1 MKIKRLTASFIISA
15 MVIGTVGCSDKI
27 ELSNDSY
34 ENDSTDQVTEDLSAT
49 EEAEENEEIEE
60 NEKAIE
66 VEEKDNPEVDEEA
79 DEDNYKESDETR
91 EDDTKESDEA
101 QVNEEDDFNDFVEV
115 TFEHVSYPEIADDKP
130 DYSGIYCSEGFSTT
144 YGYCELIKQED
155 GSYYCDIFEYRAY
168 TFEGN
173 ASYKSDNLLE
183 FKDDYSEGTITIEND
198 SVTVSVNTGD
208 SESEYVFGSQ
218 KHEMPEI
225 DEYTGIYT
233 YTTKDDELVT
243 ITVGYDDNRVPFVTV
258 SYGEKTIS
266 FEHMPSDRCIWILE
280 DKLYGNILY
289 ASIEDEAW
297 APDSEVFSFTQN
309 YSGDKYVVINL
320 GGDKPMV
327 YYKTYEPVV
336 MH

>member
-60 NEKAIE
+60 NEKALE
-66 VEEKDNPEVDEEA
+66 AEEKDNLEDE
-79 DEDNYKESDETR
+79 ESDETR
-91 EDDTKESDEA
+91 EDDSVESDEA

-115 TFEHVSYPEIADDKP
+115 TFEYVSYPEIADDKP

-155 GSYYCDIFEYRAY
+155 GSYYCEIFAYRAY
-168 TFEGN
+168 TFEGEAN
-173 ASYKSDNLLE
+173 YKSDNLLE
-183 FKDDYSEGTITIEND
+183 FKNDYSEGTITIEND
-198 SVTVSVNTGD
+198 SVTVSVNSGG
-208 SESEYVFGSQ
+208 SESEYVYDSQ

-233 YTTKDDELVT
+233 YITKDDELVT

-258 SYGEKTIS
+258 EKGEETVS
-266 FEHMPSDRCIWILE
+266 FEHMPSDRGIWIFE
-280 DKLYGNILY
+280 DELYGDILY
-289 ASIEDEAW
+289 ACIEAEAW
-297 APDSEVFSFTQN
+297 APASEVFSFTQN

>member
-60 NEKAIE
+60 NEKALE
-66 VEEKDNPEVDEEA
+66 AEEKDNLEDE
-79 DEDNYKESDETR
+79 ESDETR

-115 TFEHVSYPEIADDKP
+115 SFEHVDYPEVDDDKP
-130 DYSGIYCSEGFSTT
+130 DYSGIYCSEGYSTT

-198 SVTVSVNTGD
+198 SVTVSVNSGG
-208 SESEYVFGSQ
+208 SESEYVFDSQ

-258 SYGEKTIS
+258 EKGEETVS
-266 FEHMPSDRCIWILE
+266 FEHMPSDRGIWILE
-280 DKLYGNILY
+280 DELYGNILY

-297 APDSEVFSFTQN
+297 APDSEVFSFTQY

-320 GGDKPMV
+320 VGDKPMV

>member
-34 ENDSTDQVTEDLSAT
+34 ENDSTDQVTEDLSVT

-60 NEKAIE
+60 NEKALE
-66 VEEKDNPEVDEEA
+66 AEEKDNLEDE
-79 DEDNYKESDETR
+79 ESDETR
-91 EDDTKESDEA
+91 EDDTKESDES

-115 TFEHVSYPEIADDKP
+115 SFEHVSYPEIADDKP

-155 GSYYCDIFEYRAY
+155 GSYYCEIFAYRAY
-168 TFEGN
+168 TFEGEAN
-173 ASYKSDNLLE
+173 YKSDNILE

-198 SVTVSVNTGD
+198 SVTVSVNSGG
-208 SESEYVFGSQ
+208 SESEYVYDSQ

-225 DEYTGIYT
+225 DEYVYT

-258 SYGEKTIS
+258 EKGEETVS
-266 FEHMPSDRCIWILE
+266 FEHMPSDRGIWILE
-280 DKLYGNILY
+280 DELYGNILY

-297 APDSEVFSFTQN
+297 APDSEVFSFTQY

>member
-34 ENDSTDQVTEDLSAT
+34 ENDSTDQVTEDLSVT

-60 NEKAIE
+60 NEKALE
-66 VEEKDNPEVDEEA
+66 AEEKDNLEDE
-79 DEDNYKESDETR
+79 ESDETR
-91 EDDTKESDEA
+91 EDDSAESDEA
-101 QVNEEDDFNDFVEV
+101 HVNEEDDFNDFVEV
-115 TFEHVSYPEIADDKP
+115 SFEHVDYPEVDDDKP

-168 TFEGN
+168 TFEGEAN
-173 ASYKSDNLLE
+173 YKSDNLLE

-198 SVTVSVNTGD
+198 SVTVSVNSGG
-208 SESEYVFGSQ
+208 SESEYVYDSQ

-225 DEYTGIYT
+225 DEYTGVYT

-258 SYGEKTIS
+258 EKGEETVS
-266 FEHMPSDRCIWILE
+266 FEHMPSDRGIWIFE
-280 DKLYGNILY
+280 DELYGDILY
-289 ASIEDEAW
+289 ACIEAEAW

>member
-60 NEKAIE
+60 NEKALE
-66 VEEKDNPEVDEEA
+66 AEEKDNLEDE
-79 DEDNYKESDETR
+79 ESDETR

-115 TFEHVSYPEIADDKP
+115 SFEHVDYPEVDDDNP

-168 TFEGN
+168 TFEGEAN
-173 ASYKSDNLLE
+173 YKSDNLLE

-208 SESEYVFGSQ
+208 SESEYVFDSQ

-258 SYGEKTIS
+258 SDGEKTIS
-266 FEHMPSDRCIWILE
+266 FAHMPSDRCIWILE
-280 DKLYGNILY
+280 DALYGNILY
-289 ASIEDEAW
+289 ASIEDEVW